1 MKTKFPNKV
10 FIEMP
15 TVEEWAKKLYVTT
28 SVYYTYM
35 NPLLRMGFI
44 RGYKDGQT
52 NNVHFKMVLPFPN
65 PPDPDNSDEP
75 QDEASIFLKKMEV
88 YFYRFHN
95 NHIRKRRK
103 RNMFDL
109 F

>member
-10 FIEMP
+10 FLEMP

-65 PPDPDNSDEP
+65 PPDPDIPEP
-75 QDEASIFLKKMEV
+75 QDEASVFLKKMEV

-95 NHIRKRRK
+95 NNIRKTRK
-103 RNMFDL
+103 RNKFDS